1 VINVNSPT
9 ITLSFRSRTV
19 RIQKKSTDVSGPGAY
34 NKLSTVPSSK
44 LIDTFSTRDVF
55 LTLILQVQRL
65 QSKKRRSGEVVSSIN
80 YDFKHG

>member
-1 VINVNSPT
+1 VINTNSPT
-9 ITLSFRSRTV
+9 ITSSFRSRTN
-19 RIQKKSTDVSGPGAY
+19 RFQKKSTNVSGRGAY

-55 LTLILQVQRL
+55 LTLILHVQRL